1 MASAKTGFWSAL
13 GALVG
18 GAAGAAAGYYAA
30 QARPALRYAGAH
42 RGRGQELEDAM
53 IVGGAAGSVVGAFI
67 GGAVS
72 SDDTPPQLPSR

>member
-1 MASAKTGFWSAL
+1 MSAKSGFWSAL

-18 GAAGAAAGYYAA
+18 GTAGAAAGYYAA
-30 QARPALRYAGAH
+30 QARPSFRYAGAH

-53 IVGGAAGSVVGAFI
+53 VVGGSAGAVVGAFI

-72 SDDTPPQLPSR
+72 ADDAPQLPR